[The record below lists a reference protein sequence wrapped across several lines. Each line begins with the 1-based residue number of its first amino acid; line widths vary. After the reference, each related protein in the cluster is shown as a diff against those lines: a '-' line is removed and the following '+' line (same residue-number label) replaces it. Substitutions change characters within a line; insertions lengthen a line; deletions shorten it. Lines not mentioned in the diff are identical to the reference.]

1 MHKSL
6 IFLFLDGEAVQ
17 RMPDSQYADLVQS
30 RLASPPLASKTIR
43 VADWYV
49 ELEHGL
55 PVKLVNETYSS
66 LVIDQKGWVDWDVT
80 LGREP
85 ESPNP
90 AKISKGEVPI
100 SSESSRTV
108 KTPVGSWLPNTDERQ
123 ALNRLVFG
131 PSTRER

>member
-6 IFLFLDGEAVQ
+6 IFFFLDGKDIQ
-17 RMPDSQYADLVQS
+17 KLPDSQYADLVQS
-30 RLASPPLASKTIR
+30 RLASLPLANKTIR

-49 ELEHGL
+49 QLEHGL
-55 PVKLVNETYSS
+55 PVKLVNETYSI

-80 LGREP
+80 LEREP

-100 SSESSRTV
+100 SSESSLTV
-108 KTPVGSWLPNTDERQ
+108 KTPVGSWLPNTEERE